1 MKSLRIFMTL
11 ILVLTLSSAISA
23 QGNRSVRGN
32 GNVIKKDRN
41 VPAFDGVKVSTAID
55 VYLTQGDKNSVV
67 VEADENLHEYIMIE
81 VRGGVLTIFYD
92 NVSIREVTMSRVH
105 VTIKDITSLET
116 TSAGDILG
124 KTPLKCG
131 DIEIGTSSAGDIKV
145 DLIADNIEVDI
156 SSAGDVTL
164 SGTANRLEADL
175 SSAGELEASELRV
188 KEAEVSVSSA
198 GNANINVT
206 ERLEARAS
214 SAGDI
219 RYYGDPKYV
228 DAHASSAGS
237 IRKR

>member
-1 MKSLRIFMTL
+1 MKSLRILASL
-11 ILVLTLSSAISA
+11 ILIVTASIAISA
-23 QGNRSVRGN
+23 QGNRNVRGN
-32 GNVIKKDRN
+32 GNVIKKERTA
-41 VPAFDGVKVSTAID
+41 PAFTGVKVGTAID
-55 VYLTQGDKNSVV
+55 VYLTQGNNNSIV
-67 VEADENLHEYIMIE
+67 VEADENLHEYIITE
-81 VRGGVLTIFYD
+81 VRGGVLTIYYD

-105 VTIKDITSLET
+105 VTLKDITSLET
-116 TSAGDILG
+116 TSAGDIIG
-124 KTPLKCG
+124 QTPLKCG

-145 DLIADNIEVDI
+145 ELTAANVEVDI

-175 SSAGELEASELRV
+175 SSAGELEASDLKV

-198 GNANINVT
+198 GSASIYVS

-228 DAHASSAGS
+228 DSHASSAGS

>member
-1 MKSLRIFMTL
+1 
-11 ILVLTLSSAISA
+11 
-23 QGNRSVRGN
+23 
-32 GNVIKKDRN
+32 
-41 VPAFDGVKVSTAID
+41 
-55 VYLTQGDKNSVV
+55 

-116 TSAGDILG
+116 TSAGDIVG

-145 DLIADNIEVDI
+145 DLIADNVEVDI

-198 GNANINVT
+198 GSANINVT
-206 ERLEARAS
+206 ERLQARAS

-219 RYYGDPKYV
+219 RYYGDPRYV

>member
-1 MKSLRIFMTL
+1 MRSLRILVSL
-11 ILVLTLSSAISA
+11 ILILSVSAALSA
-23 QGNRSVRGN
+23 QGNRNVRGN
-32 GNVIKKDRN
+32 GNVIKKERTSPSFN
-41 VPAFDGVKVSTAID
+41 GVKVSTAID
-55 VYLTQGDKNSVV
+55 VYLTQGDKNSIV
-67 VEADENLHEYIMIE
+67 VEADENLHEYIMTE
-81 VRGGVLTIFYD
+81 VRSGVLTIYYD

-105 VTIKDITSLET
+105 VTIKDIESLET

-124 KTPLKCG
+124 QTPLKCG

-145 DLIADNIEVDI
+145 ELTADNIEVDI

-164 SGTANRLEADL
+164 SGSANRLEADL
-175 SSAGELEASELRV
+175 SSAGELEASGLKV

-198 GNANINVT
+198 GSASVNVT

-214 SAGDI
+214 SAGNI

-228 DAHASSAGS
+228 DAHASSAGT